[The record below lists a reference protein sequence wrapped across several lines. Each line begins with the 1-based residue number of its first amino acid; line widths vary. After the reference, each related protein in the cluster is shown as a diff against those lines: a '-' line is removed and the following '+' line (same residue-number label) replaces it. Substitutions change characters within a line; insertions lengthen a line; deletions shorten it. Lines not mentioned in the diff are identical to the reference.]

1 MFFPSKSDKN
11 STHWKQ
17 KYWFGTFTL
26 SSVKQVIINDR
37 IRKLKIHQFYERVHV
52 PSCTL
57 NMVWGIL
64 SNAFDKSRIIYLSF
78 SNQSYTF
85 SNHYRFGESRLAPA
99 GPEGR
104 TINIEVHSVDI
115 CSDKRLWVYDF
126 GGHETYHFS
135 QQLFLSKQALYVIT
149 IDITTYRPTEFD
161 TRLCHWYNM
170 VTSRVVA
177 PIICV
182 VATHID
188 ESASE
193 DDVSAKC
200 RDIEEKLKQL
210 EYEVRNENTGL

>member
-1 MFFPSKSDKN
+1 
-11 STHWKQ
+11 
-17 KYWFGTFTL
+17 
-26 SSVKQVIINDR
+26 
-37 IRKLKIHQFYERVHV
+37 
-52 PSCTL
+52 
-57 NMVWGIL
+57 MVWWIL
-64 SNAFDKSRIIYLSF
+64 LNAFDRSRIISLSF
-78 SNQSYTF
+78 SNQIYTL
-85 SNHYRFGESRLAPA
+85 SNHCRFGESRLAPA

-149 IDITTYRPTEFD
+149 IDITTYKPTEFD
-161 TRLCHWYNM
+161 TRLRHWYNM

-188 ESASE
+188 ESESE

-210 EYEVRNENTGL
+210 EYEVRNEKKVFKILVEVIPIEGLAGISSTKPSFGMTSTVFCSNFWYYRVQFHSQS